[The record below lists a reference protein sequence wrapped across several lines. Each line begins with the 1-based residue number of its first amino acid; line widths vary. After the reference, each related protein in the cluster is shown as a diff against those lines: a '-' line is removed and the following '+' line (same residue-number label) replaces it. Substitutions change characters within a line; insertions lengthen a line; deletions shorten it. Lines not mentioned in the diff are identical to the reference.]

1 MYGEFRCGK
10 TQLCHT
16 LCVTCQLPCDM
27 GGGEGKAMYIDTEG
41 SFRPQRLVQIAERCV
56 VVLVSLSFFYA
67 CVVCG
72 GGTGRLCLLQ
82 QTKNNNKQKQQN
94 KTKQNKTK
102 QTN

>member
-56 VVLVSLSFFYA
+56 GCFVCFVL
-67 CVVCG
+67 CVCCAASAPP
-72 GGTGRLCLLQ
+72 L
-82 QTKNNNKQKQQN
+82 
-94 KTKQNKTK
+94 
-102 QTN
+102 